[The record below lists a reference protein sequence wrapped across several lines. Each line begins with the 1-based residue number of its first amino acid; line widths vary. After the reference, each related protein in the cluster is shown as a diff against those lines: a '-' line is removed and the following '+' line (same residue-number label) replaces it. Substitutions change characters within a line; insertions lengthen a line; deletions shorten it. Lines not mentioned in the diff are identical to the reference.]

1 MDWESNGTVFKMVR
15 LNFNCRLLGHLNT
28 EILIILLS
36 FVEDLSKPTMFMCVD
51 DTAAALLV
59 VRLHSVAPCEV
70 TGKSNLLFQRNWQGA
85 IKSTLMFLCGS
96 GVIIELILCH

>member
-15 LNFNCRLLGHLNT
+15 LNFNAGCTLNT

-59 VRLHSVAPCEV
+59 GSEALAEMARLHSVAPCEV
-70 TGKSNLLFQRNWQGA
+70 TGKNLLFQC
-85 IKSTLMFLCGS
+85 S
-96 GVIIELILCH
+96 